1 MIKIPRAWKGE
12 VGMKRQHP
20 IAILRY
26 VSGNFW
32 LLLLPLV
39 RGLLALRFDFYS
51 WLSGAYL
58 DILVVLAIFGAAFFR
73 WWNINFR
80 VSKKG
85 IFVRNGFFISEKMK
99 IPFSAFSAVTVNKP
113 FLLRPLKAYTVL
125 IDTDSSS
132 TVNKKE
138 DPDIKLIMREK
149 DVQKLLTYFCPK
161 EEEKPVSYNSNK
173 RRLLFFSLT
182 FSSALSGLIYFGT
195 FLIQGG
201 RLVGNELEER
211 FLGAVNNVTKIAE
224 KVIYGIT
231 PATVGIIIVI
241 AFGWGYS
248 FLSNYLKH
256 MNFRLEKI
264 GEKIRIENGFFTKRT
279 CVISSDR
286 VNYADLR
293 QNLLMKICKV
303 MSVNVSCSGYGKKKN
318 EIPVFVPIT
327 KKNNASD
334 VMKRFLPD
342 FNAEKGYA
350 CGALPS
356 YVMKFLGPP
365 TALIFVIIFV
375 FLGAIMLLPEWYSVI
390 LFIAVMGEIVAMHL
404 LIVNLAA
411 FLSNGTEVADECI
424 IIQYCKAFGFH
435 NVIVPLNKISEI
447 RISQN
452 LFQKLNGSCSFILYT
467 RGERAVRHKVKG
479 LTLVDAEKT
488 AELLGYTSN

>member
-1 MIKIPRAWKGE
+1 
-12 VGMKRQHP
+12 MKRQHP

-39 RGLLALRFDFYS
+39 RGLLALRFDLYS

-73 WWNINFR
+73 WWNINYR
-80 VSKKG
+80 IYKKG
-85 IFVRNGFFISEKMK
+85 VFVRSGLFITEKMK
-99 IPFSAFSAVTVNKP
+99 IPYTSFSAVTVNKP
-113 FLLRPLKAYTVL
+113 FFLRPLRAYTVL

-149 DVQKLLTYFCPK
+149 DVQKLLTYFNPQ
-161 EEEKPVSYNSNK
+161 EGETSAGYSSNK
-173 RRLLFFSLT
+173 RRLLLFSLT

-195 FLIQGG
+195 LLIQGG

-211 FLGAVNNVTKIAE
+211 FLGAVNNVTRIAE

-241 AFGWGYS
+241 AFAWGYS

-256 MNFRLEKI
+256 MNFKLEKI
-264 GEKIRIENGFFTKRT
+264 GRKIRIENGFFTKRI

-293 QNLLMKICKV
+293 QNLLMKICRV

-327 KKNNASD
+327 AKSSAAE

-342 FNAEKGYA
+342 FTAEKGYA

-365 TALIFVIIFV
+365 TALIFAIIFA
-375 FLGAIMLLPEWYSVI
+375 FLGAVMLFPEWYSVI
-390 LFIAVMGEIVAMHL
+390 LFIAAMGEIVAVHL
-404 LIVNLAA
+404 LMVNLAA
-411 FLSNGTEVADECI
+411 FLSNGMETADKCI
-424 IIQYCKAFGFH
+424 TMSYCKAFGFH
-435 NVIVPLNKISEI
+435 NVIVPLDKISEV

-452 LFQKLNGSCSFILYT
+452 FFQKFNGSCSFILFT

-488 AELLGYTSN
+488 AELLGYM

>member
-1 MIKIPRAWKGE
+1 
-12 VGMKRQHP
+12 MKRQHP

-39 RGLLALRFDFYS
+39 RGLLALKFDFYS

-85 IFVRNGFFISEKMK
+85 IFVRNGFFVSEKMK
-99 IPFSAFSAVTVNKP
+99 IHFSSFSAVTVNKP
-113 FLLRPLKAYTVL
+113 FLLRPLRAHTVL

-132 TVNKKE
+132 TVNKKD

-161 EEEKPVSYNSNK
+161 GEKKPVDYYSNK
-173 RRLLFFSLT
+173 RRLLLFSLT

-195 FLIQGG
+195 LLIQGG

-211 FLGAVNNVTKIAE
+211 FFGAVNNVTRIAE

-231 PATVGIIIVI
+231 PATVGIIIII

-256 MNFRLEKI
+256 MNFKLEKI
-264 GEKIRIENGFFTKRT
+264 GEKIRIDNGFFTKRT

-327 KKNNASD
+327 AKSSAAD

-342 FNAEKGYA
+342 FTAEKGYS

-365 TALIFVIIFV
+365 TALIFTIIFV
-375 FLGAIMLLPEWYSVI
+375 FLGAVMLLPEWYSVI
-390 LFIAVMGEIVAMHL
+390 LFIAAMGEIAAVHL
-404 LIVNLAA
+404 LMVNLAA
-411 FLSNGTEVADECI
+411 FLSNGMETADKCI
-424 IIQYCKAFGFH
+424 TMSYCKAFGFH
-435 NVIVPLNKISEI
+435 NVIVPLDKISEI

-488 AELLGYTSN
+488 AELLGYTSY